1 MGPYLFDRV
10 IMFLQVRVRLRCI
23 ELHYGALSI
32 ACVSIYS
39 YLSPISPLLRNR
51 PGIHIAMQAGIINPE
66 VDVVIG
72 NSIQSN
78 GEVEWISALDDTPT
92 KPSEGTSMALTG
104 EVWDYLLKHDPESA
118 LEYAKRTKVFGRCT
132 PSDKVT
138 IVSTSVEI
146 GDIVLMCGDG
156 GNDCGALKAAHV
168 GIALSDAEASVV
180 APFTSL
186 DKSILSVTEV

>member
-1 MGPYLFDRV
+1 MRSK
-10 IMFLQVRVRLRCI
+10 LRS
-23 ELHYGALSI
+23 AAI
-32 ACVSIYS
+32 AVLISDH
-39 YLSPISPLLRNR
+39 SPISPFFYHRL
-51 PGIHIAMQAGIINPE
+51 GIHIAMQAGIINPE
-66 VDVVIG
+66 IEVVIG
-72 NSIQSN
+72 NSIQDN
-78 GEVEWISALDDTPT
+78 GEVEWINASDDTPA
-92 KPSEGTSMALTG
+92 KPSEKTSLALTG
-104 EVWDYLLKHDPESA
+104 DVWDYLLKHDPESA

-138 IVSTSVEI
+138 IVSTSVEM
-146 GDIVLMCGDG
+146 GEIVLMCGDG